1 MKGEPWKSIAYE
13 LSKVIGG
20 AFSAETVRSVGGGC
34 ISETVILSNGSR
46 DVFVKKNAP
55 SCFDMFEAEAAGLR
69 ALGAVNAVRVPE
81 VYAVGQTGECA
92 WLGME
97 KLDLSGAGED
107 GQAELGRRLAL
118 LHQSKSRFFGWERD
132 NTIGS
137 TLQRN
142 PLSDDW
148 VGFFRS
154 ERLGYQF
161 ELAAQRGGNFE
172 GADRLLDRLPEFFD
186 HYTPEPA
193 LLHGDLWSGNVGFTI
208 DHEPVIFDPAVHY
221 GDREAEFGIIGMF
234 GGFSQAF
241 YQAYQ
246 SEYSFAAG
254 FEKRRDLYLLYH
266 QLNHFNLF
274 GAGYCPAVRGTIDRL
289 LAADNR

>member
-97 KLDLSGAGED
+97 KLDLSGAG
-107 GQAELGRRLAL
+107 
-118 LHQSKSRFFGWERD
+118 
-132 NTIGS
+132 
-137 TLQRN
+137 
-142 PLSDDW
+142 
-148 VGFFRS
+148 
-154 ERLGYQF
+154 
-161 ELAAQRGGNFE
+161 
-172 GADRLLDRLPEFFD
+172 
-186 HYTPEPA
+186 
-193 LLHGDLWSGNVGFTI
+193 
-208 DHEPVIFDPAVHY
+208 
-221 GDREAEFGIIGMF
+221 
-234 GGFSQAF
+234 
-241 YQAYQ
+241 
-246 SEYSFAAG
+246 
-254 FEKRRDLYLLYH
+254 
-266 QLNHFNLF
+266 
-274 GAGYCPAVRGTIDRL
+274 YCPAVRGTIDRL

>member
-1 MKGEPWKSIAYE
+1 MIGDPWKSIACE
-13 LSKVIGG
+13 LSMVIGG
-20 AFSAETVRSVGGGC
+20 AFSAETIRSVGGGC
-34 ISETVILSNGSR
+34 ISEAVILSNGSR

-55 SCFDMFEAEAAGLR
+55 SRFNMFEAEAAGLR
-69 ALGAVNAVRVPE
+69 ALKAVNAIRVPE
-81 VYAVGQTGECA
+81 VYALGQTDECA

-97 KLDLSGAGED
+97 WIDLSGAAEA
-107 GQAELGRRLAL
+107 GQVDLGRRLAL
-118 LHQSKSRFFGWERD
+118 LHQSKGRFFGWERD

-142 PLSDDW
+142 PLTKDW
-148 VGFFRS
+148 VDFFRS

-161 ELAAQRGGNFE
+161 ELATQNGGDFK
-172 GADRLLDRLPEFFD
+172 DSHRLLDRLSEFFD
-186 HYTPEPA
+186 HYRPEPS
-193 LLHGDLWSGNVGFTI
+193 LLHGDLWTGNVGFTLS
-208 DHEPVIFDPAVHY
+208 HEPVIFDPAVYY

-241 YQAYQ
+241 YQAYD
-246 SEYSFAAG
+246 SVYPFANG

-274 GAGYCPAVRGTIDRL
+274 GAGYYTAVRGTMDRL
-289 LAADNR
+289 LAAE